1 MRSTIICF
9 SVMCAALAGCEPKVA
24 SIEVAPAKV
33 TFSSAAE
40 TKTLVVT
47 IKDSDGNPIEG
58 ARPVTWAIADQNV
71 ARVDEKGN
79 VKAAGTGTTT
89 VTATVEEQS
98 AKATVEVVIL
108 KQIQLQSIALVVVAG
123 TSSEPIRMNFMNER
137 GEPLSPDFDKQP
149 AWKPTWRSGNDAI
162 ATVNGDG
169 VITGVSAGTT
179 VITATVGE
187 LKAEL
192 TLTVNPPP
200 DAPPPTGETPP
211 SPESTPPPP
220 TTTPTRQ

>member
-1 MRSTIICF
+1 MRPTIVLF
-9 SVMCAALAGCEPKVA
+9 SVVCAALAGCEPKVA
-24 SIEVAPAKV
+24 SIELSPAKL

-40 TKTLVVT
+40 TKALVVT
-47 IKDSDGNPIEG
+47 IKDADGNPVEG
-58 ARPVTWAIADQNV
+58 NRVVTWAIADQNV

-123 TSSEPIRMNFMNER
+123 TSTEPVRINFMNER

-149 AWKPTWRSGNDAI
+149 AWKPTWRSGNEAI
-162 ATVNGDG
+162 ATVSGDG
-169 VITGVSAGTT
+169 VITGVAAGTP
-179 VITATVGE
+179 VSTATVGE
-187 LKAEL
+187 LKAAL

-200 DAPPPTGETPP
+200 DSPTSTGETPP
-211 SPESTPPPP
+211 SPEGTPPATPP
-220 TTTPTRQ
+220 TSQ

>member
-1 MRSTIICF
+1 MRQWVLHF
-9 SVMCAALAGCEPKVA
+9 SVVCAALAGCEPKVG
-24 SIEVAPAKV
+24 SVEMSPSKLS
-33 TFSSAAE
+33 FSSAAE
-40 TKTLVVT
+40 AKALVVT
-47 IKDSDGNPIEG
+47 IKDGDGNPIE
-58 ARPVTWAIADQNV
+58 AQKAVTWEVADQNV

-89 VTATVEEQS
+89 VTATVEEHS
-98 AKATVEVVIL
+98 AKAAIEVVIL

-137 GEPLSPDFDKQP
+137 GEQLTPDFEKQP
-149 AWKPTWRSGNDAI
+149 AWKPTWRSGNEAI
-162 ATVNGDG
+162 ATVSGDG
-169 VITGVSAGTT
+169 VVTGVAAGTT

-200 DAPPPTGETPP
+200 DAPPATGETPP
-211 SPESTPPPP
+211 SPEGTPPATPP
-220 TTTPTRQ
+220 TKK